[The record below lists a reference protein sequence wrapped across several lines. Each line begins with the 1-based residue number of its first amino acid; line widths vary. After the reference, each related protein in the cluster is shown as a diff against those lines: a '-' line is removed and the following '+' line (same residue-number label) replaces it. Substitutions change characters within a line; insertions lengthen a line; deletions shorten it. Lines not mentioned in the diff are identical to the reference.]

1 MVCPLGERKESN
13 VAVVSTRTR
22 SRLLVAA
29 IVALLA
35 VGLLWGIAGA
45 MASSESPAADGGKT
59 ILRLGWTNDPD
70 NLNPFIGYESSS
82 YEIWAINYELLV
94 GFRAE
99 DYANVPG
106 VGLATDWQTSDDGKV
121 WTFTIT
127 DQSKWQDGKPLT
139 AADVAFTFTYII
151 DNKLGMFTDYTKF
164 IEKVEAPDDVTV
176 VFTCSKPKAN
186 MLGLWIPILP
196 EHIWSKVK
204 PSEVENKFKNAPPI
218 IGSGP
223 FQTVEW
229 KKGEFVRMAANKDYW
244 RGAPKVD
251 EVIFQT
257 YQNQDTMAQDLKTG
271 NIQSGWN
278 IPAAQ
283 FDPLNNEPDL
293 ESIRGVVIG
302 LDQLGF
308 NCADQKVFPKSTGHP
323 VLQDPA
329 FRSALQWAVDKEKIV
344 SIGYTGN
351 AEPGDTLITRDFH
364 DPEADFHW
372 TPPAEQAY
380 TFDLDRAR
388 QALDEAGYPDGD
400 GNGIREY
407 KGKDIKL
414 RLYARTE
421 SPESQK
427 CGKLITGWFKEVGLD
442 IDFQIIDDG
451 ALGDKQYNYD
461 GDQFAPD
468 FDLFIWGWGG
478 DVDPNFILGVM
489 TTDSIEN
496 WSDCNWSNPEYDKLF
511 LEQQT
516 TIDVQERVGIV
527 HRMQELIYDESP
539 YIPLVYPLDL
549 ETANKGKWTGWV
561 RAGNDKGLWWYNTQ
575 PDTYMA
581 VQPGAT
587 STETEDGSSTGLIV
601 GIAIAALIVIGVVW
615 VLIRRRSG
623 RAETEA

>member
-1 MVCPLGERKESN
+1 
-13 VAVVSTRTR
+13 VATVSVRHKG
-22 SRLLVAA
+22 RLLATVV
-29 IVALLA
+29 VALLA

-45 MASSESPAADGGKT
+45 MASSDSPSPDSGKT

-82 YEIWAINYELLV
+82 YEVWAINYELLV
-94 GFRAE
+94 GFRAS

-106 VGLATDWQTSDDGKV
+106 VGLATAWETSADGKV

-127 DQSKWQDGKPLT
+127 DKSRWQDGEPLT
-139 AADVAFTFTYII
+139 ASDVAFTYNYVI
-151 DNKLGMFTDYTKF
+151 DNELGMFLDYVKF
-164 IEKVEAPDDVTV
+164 IDKVEATDDTTV

-196 EHIWSKVK
+196 EHIWSKVD
-204 PSEVENKFKNAPPI
+204 PAEVETKFQNPPPI

-229 KKGEFVRMAANKDYW
+229 KKSEYVRMVANKDYW

-271 NIQSGWN
+271 AIQSGWN
-278 IPAAQ
+278 IPSAQ
-283 FDPLNNEPDL
+283 FDSLNGEPDL
-293 ESIRGVVIG
+293 ESIRAVTIG
-302 LDQLGF
+302 FDQLGF
-308 NCADQKVFPKSTGHP
+308 NCADLEKFPKSTGHP

-329 FRSALQWAVDKEKIV
+329 FRTALQWAVDKEKIV
-344 SIGYTGN
+344 SIGYSGN
-351 AEPGDTLITRDFH
+351 AAAADTILTRDFYPP
-364 DPEADFHW
+364 DADFHL
-372 TPPAEQAY
+372 TPEDPY
-380 TFDLDRAR
+380 TFDLEKAKA
-388 QALDEAGYPDGD
+388 ALDAAGYTDGD

-407 KGKDIKL
+407 EGKDITL

-421 SPESQK
+421 SPESQN
-427 CGKLITGWFKEVGLD
+427 CGKLITGWFEEVGLD
-442 IDFQIIDDG
+442 IDYEVIDDG

-478 DVDPNFILGVM
+478 DVDPNFILSVLI
-489 TTDSIEN
+489 TDSIED
-496 WSDCNWSNPEYDKLF
+496 WSDSNWSNAEYDRLF

-516 TIDVQERVGIV
+516 TIDVQERIAIV
-527 HRMQELIYDESP
+527 HEMQQIVYDESP

-549 ETANKGKWTGWV
+549 LAANKGKWSGWV
-561 RAGNDKGLWWYNTQ
+561 RANNDRGSWWYNTQ
-575 PDTYMA
+575 PDTYLA
-581 VQPGAT
+581 VQPGSSVPTESEGGVST
-587 STETEDGSSTGLIV
+587 SLIV
-601 GIAIAALIVIGVVW
+601 AIVVAALIVILVI
-615 VLIRRRSG
+615 VLVIRRRGG
-623 RAETEA
+623 RAETTEV

>member
-1 MVCPLGERKESN
+1 V
-13 VAVVSTRTR
+13 
-22 SRLLVAA
+22 LVA
-29 IVALLA
+29 
-35 VGLLWGIAGA
+35 GLLWGIGSAVA
-45 MASSESPAADGGKT
+45 ADESASPAAGGSKT

-94 GFRAE
+94 GFQAS

-127 DQSKWQDGKPLT
+127 DKSKWQDGKPLT
-139 AADVAFTFTYII
+139 AKDVAFTFNYII
-151 DNKLGMFTDYTKF
+151 DNELGMFIDYVKF
-164 IEKVEAPDDVTV
+164 IDKVEATDDTTV

-229 KKGEFVRMAANKDYW
+229 KKGEYVRMTANKDYW

-271 NIQSGWN
+271 AIQSGWN
-278 IPAAQ
+278 IPSAQ
-283 FDPLNNEPDL
+283 VDALNNEPDL
-293 ESIRGVVIG
+293 EAIRGVVIG
-302 LDQLGF
+302 VDELGF
-308 NCADQKVFPKSTGHP
+308 NCADKKVYPKSTGHP

-329 FRSALQWAVDKEKIV
+329 FRSALQWAVDKDKIV
-344 SIGYTGN
+344 SIGYSDN
-351 AEPGDTLITRDFH
+351 AAPADTLLT
-364 DPEADFHW
+364 ADFYGEDADYHL
-372 TPPAEQAY
+372 TPPTPY
-380 TFDLDRAR
+380 TFDLEKAR

-400 GNGIREY
+400 GDGIREY
-407 KGKDIKL
+407 QGKPIKL

-421 SPESQK
+421 SPESQN
-427 CGKLITGWFKEVGLD
+427 CGKLITGWFEEVGLD
-442 IDFQIIDDG
+442 IDYQVIDDG

-461 GDQFAPD
+461 GDDYAPD
-468 FDLFIWGWGG
+468 FDMFIWGWGG
-478 DVDPNFILGVM
+478 DVDPNFILSVM
-489 TTDSIEN
+489 TTNSIES
-496 WSDCNWSNPEYDKLF
+496 WSDCMWSNEEYDKLF

-516 TIDVQERVGIV
+516 TIDVQERIALVHKMQQIV
-527 HRMQELIYDESP
+527 YDESP
-539 YIPLVYPLDL
+539 YIPLTYPLNL
-549 ETANKGKWTGWV
+549 EAANKGKWTGWV
-561 RAGNDKGLWWYNTQ
+561 RAGEDKGLWWYNTQ
-575 PDTYMA
+575 PDTYLA
-581 VQPGAT
+581 VHPG
-587 STETEDGSSTGLIV
+587 STTMQVESGGSSTGLII
-601 GIAIAALIVIGVVW
+601 GIVAAAIVVVLIV
-615 VLIRRRSG
+615 VLLLRRRG
-623 RAETEA
+623 RRAETEM